1 GERTDERELGAGH
14 PAALDRAV
22 EPLDEPARHLV
33 HREVALRRDRV
44 ERADLAREIERRAAA
59 RARDRELEARAD
71 GAGRGRRRELVADGP
86 ERVRPRAP
94 DDEPGELP
102 DVDRRTE
109 QGRPVE
115 VRVTRVERDAAAR
128 RVRAQLAGESRESGR
143 TGRGRDARAVEAD
156 A

>member
-1 GERTDERELGAGH
+1 PEIDADD
-14 PAALDRAV
+14 PDRLR
-22 EPLDEPARHLV
+22 PL
-33 HREVALRRDRV
+33 
-44 ERADLAREIERRAAA
+44 
-59 RARDRELEARAD
+59 
-71 GAGRGRRRELVADGP
+71 
-86 ERVRPRAP
+86 AP
-94 DDEPGELP
+94 DDEPRELP

-156 A
+156 ADRVLEAVAAPLRRERESGHVAAGRKLEPPPRPL